1 MCKLATS
8 KHSNTIKN
16 LEQNTINSQMDSNTW
31 LMDRY
36 KEIYEERRRLRRDLS
51 VFRIFKKATE
61 EEIEKVQYE
70 DDQNFANFLCDLLT
84 VPKFTG
90 VISAEY
96 MQILIIDFLKIY
108 DYIEEDVANLT
119 RKANTI
125 EYVLKNHKLY
135 PEDIDKLIIE
145 QENAETRIREI
156 INFPLEMVG
165 A

>member
-1 MCKLATS
+1 
-8 KHSNTIKN
+8 
-16 LEQNTINSQMDSNTW
+16 MDSNTW